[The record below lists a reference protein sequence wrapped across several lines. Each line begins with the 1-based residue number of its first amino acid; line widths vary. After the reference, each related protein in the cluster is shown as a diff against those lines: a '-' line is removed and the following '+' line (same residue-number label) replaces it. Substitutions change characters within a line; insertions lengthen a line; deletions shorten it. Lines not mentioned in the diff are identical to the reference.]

1 MNKKYRFVGVFVV
14 IVSFVALVA
23 WYFHHTTVAVLAPAG
38 PVAHQE
44 RSLMITGLLLSSV
57 VVIPVFGLLFGFAW
71 RYRENNSKAKYSPKL
86 DHSRMAETIWWLVP
100 SVLILII
107 SIMDWHS
114 SYTLDPYRPLVAKA
128 KPLTIQVI
136 ALDWKWLFIYP
147 QQNIASVNFVQFPA
161 GTPVNFD
168 ITADAPMNSFWIPRL
183 GGQIYAMPGMS
194 TQLKL
199 LASQNGTFYG
209 SSANISGSGFAGM
222 NFTAKATSV
231 ADFSNWVHVVK
242 QSSNPLNLNTYAQ
255 LAKPSANSPV
265 RYYSSVEGGLYD
277 EVVMKFMMPLQGT
290 PAP

>member
-1 MNKKYRFVGVFVV
+1 
-14 IVSFVALVA
+14 
-23 WYFHHTTVAVLAPAG
+23 
-38 PVAHQE
+38 
-44 RSLMITGLLLSSV
+44 MITGLLLSSV

-168 ITADAPMNSFWIPRL
+168 ITADAPMNKYTPC
-183 GGQIYAMPGMS
+183 
-194 TQLKL
+194 
-199 LASQNGTFYG
+199 LACRP
-209 SSANISGSGFAGM
+209 SSSCWPARTVPFMVHRPTLA
-222 NFTAKATSV
+222 V
-231 ADFSNWVHVVK
+231 AV
-242 QSSNPLNLNTYAQ
+242 L
-255 LAKPSANSPV
+255 PV
-265 RYYSSVEGGLYD
+265 
-277 EVVMKFMMPLQGT
+277 
-290 PAP
+290 